1 MPVAVIF
8 HIFRG
13 EKIADSARKAKYKI
27 FEKEFEGVVELNR
40 WVEWKEELG
49 SKSKRRKTS
58 ADAGS
63 TTEVR
68 DGTVSDRHLTSIDAA
83 RAPPPEPSEEPE
95 PRTLNPMMVVSRDAA
110 GNVTVTPQNV
120 ASSSSSSAVQYCE

>member
-8 HIFRG
+8 HVFRG
-13 EKIADSARKAKYKI
+13 EKIVDPARKAKYKI
-27 FEKEFEGVVELNR
+27 FEKEFDGVVDLKR
-40 WVEWKEELG
+40 WVEWREELG
-49 SKSKRRKTS
+49 RKSKRRKTS

-68 DGTVSDRHLTSIDAA
+68 DGTVSDRHPTSIDAA

>member
-8 HIFRG
+8 HVFRG
-13 EKIADSARKAKYKI
+13 EKIADPVRKAKYKI
-27 FEKEFEGVVELNR
+27 FEKEFEGVVDLKR
-40 WVEWKEELG
+40 WVEWREELG
-49 SKSKRRKTS
+49 RKSKRRKAS
-58 ADAGS
+58 VDAGS

-68 DGTVSDRHLTSIDAA
+68 DGTVSDRHPTSIDAA

-110 GNVTVTPQNV
+110 GNVTVTPQHV
-120 ASSSSSSAVQYCE
+120 ASTSSSSAVEYCE